1 MNDIEVIRGDTMHF
15 EVEIVDQKGEPYTLQ
30 SGDQLVFTVKK
41 NTSTSL
47 IILQKII
54 SGGKLIISHEDT
66 ASLDYGRYVY
76 DIQLTQANGD
86 VTTVIHPSPFDILEE
101 VNFD

>member
-1 MNDIEVIRGDTMHF
+1 MNDIGIIRGDTARF
-15 EVEIVDQKGEPYTLQ
+15 EVEILDQNGDPYTLQ

-47 IILQKII
+47 IILQKNITGETFTI
-54 SGGKLIISHEDT
+54 LHEDT
-66 ASLDYGRYVY
+66 ANLDYGKYVY
-76 DIQLTQANGD
+76 DIQLTQSNGD
-86 VTTVIHPSPFDILEE
+86 VTTVIPPSLFEILKE

>member
-1 MNDIEVIRGDTMHF
+1 MNDIEIIRGDTARF
-15 EVEIVDQKGEPYTLQ
+15 EVEILDQKGDPYALQ

-47 IILQKII
+47 IILQKNIV
-54 SGGKLIISHEDT
+54 GKTFTISHEDT
-66 ASLDYGRYVY
+66 ANLDYGKYVY

-86 VTTVIHPSPFDILEE
+86 VTTVIQPSPFEILPE
-101 VNFD
+101 VNYD

>member
-1 MNDIEVIRGDTMHF
+1 MNDIGIIRGDTTRF
-15 EVEIVDQKGEPYTLQ
+15 EIEILDQKGDPYTLQ

-47 IILQKII
+47 IILQKNI
-54 SGGKLIISHEDT
+54 SGETFTISHEDT
-66 ASLDYGRYVY
+66 ANLDYGKYVY

-86 VTTVIHPSPFDILEE
+86 VTTVIQPSVFEIMPE